1 MSPTAGTRTL
11 LARVDWS
18 TMDEGS
24 RAAWLAGSRAP
35 APDADATL
43 IVEDVR
49 RRGEAAVRELTAR
62 FDGAQIDS
70 LYVPDAELDAAAHA
84 VPTTIREALEEA
96 AVAIRRYHAA
106 QRDRLRD
113 ERPVVTVP
121 GVATWRR
128 WSAIERAGCYVPG
141 GRASYPSS
149 VLMLCI
155 PARLAGVT
163 EIVVATPP
171 RPDATVAP
179 AVLLAAQL
187 VGVRK
192 VLRVGGAQA
201 IAALAYGTAS
211 VPRVDRIFGAGNAW
225 VTAAKRSV
233 QRDTAIDLPAGPSEC
248 VVIADAGADPE
259 LVAADLLAQ
268 AEHGPDSLAIL
279 VTTERSMRDAV
290 ERLLRPLAER
300 LATGERALTTL
311 AGWGSSVLVATLD
324 DAIEVA
330 DAVAPEHLSLQ
341 CEAADELSRRVRHAG
356 AIFIGPWSAIA
367 GGDYATGTN
376 HVLPTGGAARTYGA
390 VSVES
395 FGRWIEVQRVDER
408 GVPRIAR
415 VATVLAA
422 AEGLPAHGLSLQLRA
437 GRVATDAAHGDDAML
452 LLREGGKVAP
462 YPAEPSSELLG
473 ESLGVPAETIAR
485 YDMNTLGGGPL
496 PGAADALRDYD
507 AARVVEYGDMA
518 YRRLRAVLAEG
529 LGVAPQRIVPG
540 AGADELIRLVTTA
553 TIGPGDAV
561 LIPTPTFG
569 MFAVQAAVA
578 GGRVLEVPR
587 RDPGERQ
594 PVGEL
599 RRAAE
604 AGAARLVWL
613 CSPNNPTGDRYSLDE
628 IAALASDLPAVVA
641 VDEVYLEFAE
651 ADAGVAPDTT
661 SAVRLQGWIPN
672 LVVLRS
678 LAKAY
683 GLAGARVGYAV
694 VPAGLAAAFDALR
707 LPLSVAG
714 PSEEIALAAI
724 TDRETACRRQRAM
737 VAERR
742 RLSEVLE
749 RLSYRTLPSVTN
761 FVTFRP
767 PDAAGLAARLAASGV
782 ILREYQTGPM
792 AGWLRASVR
801 DRAGTDRLIDTLE
814 AVA

>member
-1 MSPTAGTRTL
+1 MTPTAGARAL

-18 TMDEGS
+18 TMDGDS
-24 RAAWLAGSRAP
+24 RTAWLAGSRAP
-35 APDADATL
+35 VPDADATL

-49 RRGEAAVRELTAR
+49 RRGDAAVREMTAR
-62 FDGAQIDS
+62 FDGVRIDS
-70 LYVPDAELDAAAHA
+70 LYVPDAEFEAATNA
-84 VPTTIREALEEA
+84 VPAPAREALEQA
-96 AVAIRRYHAA
+96 AIAIRRYHAA

-113 ERPVVTVP
+113 ERPVVTAP
-121 GVATWRR
+121 GVAAWRR
-128 WSAIERAGCYVPG
+128 WTAIERAGCYVPG

-149 VLMLCI
+149 VLMLGI
-155 PARLAGVT
+155 PAQLAGVE
-163 EIVVATPP
+163 EITVATPP
-171 RPDATVAP
+171 RPDGTIDP
-179 AVLLAAQL
+179 TVLLAAQL
-187 VGVRK
+187 VGVRN

-201 IAALAYGTAS
+201 IAALAYGTES
-211 VPRVDRIFGAGNAW
+211 VRRVDRIFGAGNAW

-248 VVIADAGADPE
+248 LIVADAGADPE

-268 AEHGPDSLAIL
+268 AEHGPDSVALL
-279 VTTERSMRDAV
+279 VTTDRGVSDAV
-290 ERLLRPLAER
+290 ERLLRPMAER
-300 LATGERALTTL
+300 LATGERALATL
-311 AGWGSSVLVATLD
+311 ARWGSSVLVTTLD
-324 DAIEVA
+324 DAVEVA
-330 DAVAPEHLSLQ
+330 NAVAPEHLSLQ
-341 CEAADELSRRVRHAG
+341 CEAADELSRRVRRAG

-376 HVLPTGGAARTYGA
+376 HVLPTGGAARAYGA

-395 FGRWIEVQRVDER
+395 FGRWTEVQRVKEC
-408 GVPRIAR
+408 GVPRISR

-437 GRVATDAAHGDDAML
+437 ERVARDAPDGDDAIL

-462 YPAEPSSELLG
+462 YPAEPSNDELG
-473 ESLGVPAETIAR
+473 ASLGVPAETIRR
-485 YDMNTLGGGPL
+485 YDLNTLGGGPL

-518 YRRLRAVLAEG
+518 YRRLRAVLAKE
-529 LGVAPQRIVPG
+529 LAVTPERIVPG

-553 TIGPGDAV
+553 TIAPGDAV

-569 MFAVQAAVA
+569 MFAVEAGVA

-594 PVGEL
+594 PVAEL

-628 IAALASDLPAVVA
+628 IRALASDLPAVVA

-651 ADAGVAPDTT
+651 ADAGVAPNMT
-661 SAVRLQGWIPN
+661 SAIRLQEGIPN

-694 VPAGLAAAFDALR
+694 VPTGLAAAFDALR

-714 PSEEIALAAI
+714 PSEAMALAAI
-724 TDRETACRRQRAM
+724 ADRETARRRQGIM
-737 VAERR
+737 VEERR
-742 RLSEVLE
+742 RLTEGLE
-749 RLSYRTLPSVTN
+749 RLGYRTLPSVTN

-767 PDAAGLAARLAASGV
+767 PDAARLAARLAASGV

-801 DRAGTDRLIDTLE
+801 DRAGTDRLIAMLE
-814 AVA
+814 AAA